1 MSEGYRVDH
10 WFLWG
15 NGELRSKTYRY
26 PTYEEALERFDRCS
40 EDESSTRVAL
50 RKIGPKRSS
59 SALKVW
65 EAPL

>member
-1 MSEGYRVDH
+1 MSEG
-10 WFLWG
+10 
-15 NGELRSKTYRY
+15 Y

>member
-40 EDESSTRVAL
+40 EDESSTRVSL
-50 RKIGPKRSS
+50 RRIGPKRSS

-65 EAPL
+65 EAPF